1 MKFDKSLHIHAYFLN
16 NQLISIKSKYP
27 SSSFLLIAVKYVF
40 NVYKSGYCGKS
51 SLLKHVCPFGYGFF
65 LLYYDGYM
73 RNLL

>member
-40 NVYKSGYCGKS
+40 NVYKSGITNIDTNSSYPKS
-51 SLLKHVCPFGYGFF
+51 PYIHK
-65 LLYYDGYM
+65 
-73 RNLL
+73 NTTQK